1 MPCCLNLN
9 YILYVSVRYEKINN
23 LWWILLLSI
32 GLPAI
37 VIAVIL
43 TFILLKLKNKNE
55 TIKELY
61 EETEKQ

>member
-1 MPCCLNLN
+1 M
-9 YILYVSVRYEKINN
+9 
-23 LWWILLLSI
+23 SI

-55 TIKELY
+55 TVKELY